1 MPSSLQSRIETALR
15 PVPDYPKLGSTF
27 YDSVEVFR
35 NGALLK
41 AVVVAMAAPFQGKG
55 ITHVVGVEPQGQIL
69 GGAIAVTLGA
79 GFISARKPRKLPW
92 VQVRQVYSLEYGN
105 DSLEARRDDFTET
118 DKVIVADDLL
128 ASGGTASAAGELVR
142 ALRGTLVGYTFILET
157 LADGG
162 RATLADAP
170 VHVLLQI

>member
-1 MPSSLQSRIETALR
+1 MSESLQERIKKALR

-35 NGALLK
+35 HGSLLK
-41 AVVVAMAAPFQGKG
+41 EVVEAMAAPFQGTG
-55 ITHVVGVEPQGQIL
+55 ISHVVGVEPQGQIL
-69 GGAIAVTLGA
+69 GGAIAVELGA

-92 VQVRQVYSLEYGN
+92 VQVRQVYSLEYGD
-105 DSLEARRDDFTET
+105 DSLEARRDDFIGE
-118 DKVIVADDLL
+118 DRVVVVDDLL
-128 ASGGTASAAGELVR
+128 SSGGTAAAAGELVG
-142 ALRGTLVGYTFILET
+142 ALRGKLVGYTFIMEA

-162 RATLADAP
+162 RARLGDTP

>member
-1 MPSSLQSRIETALR
+1 MSASLQDRVKAALR

-35 NGALLK
+35 HGALLK
-41 AVVVAMAAPFQGKG
+41 EVVAAMTAPFAGAG
-55 ITHVVGVEPQGQIL
+55 VSHVVGVEPQGQIL
-69 GGAIAVTLGA
+69 GGAIAVALGA

-92 VQVRQVYSLEYGN
+92 VQVRQVYSLEYGD
-105 DSLEARRDDFTET
+105 DSLEARRDDFVGA
-118 DKVIVADDLL
+118 DKVIVVDDLL
-128 ASGGTASAAGELVR
+128 SSGGTAAAAGELVG
-142 ALRGTLVGYTFILET
+142 ALRGTLVGYTFIMEA

-162 RATLADAP
+162 RAKLGDTP